1 MCSAIVFK
9 ARFCQIHAFCS
20 QRSTAI
26 FFWMYWSRGQN
37 ILLNKN
43 IQQFLTYA
51 NKECRPQSIS
61 FCDKSNSNSWIKKKI
76 FLWLWTR
83 ISKVCVCVCVDT
95 NRVGNITNHGP
106 KFLLIINVY
115 IYVSFLSPIWLPY
128 GFWLFYLFP
137 PLLLM
142 HESAF
147 AKPSFYIEGKSCKIQ
162 THFQVNNSRL
172 IFIEHLPCTRHSN
185 KHFT

>member
-1 MCSAIVFK
+1 MLIRNVGPKVFP
-9 ARFCQIHAFCS
+9 FVINQTLIHE
-20 QRSTAI
+20 
-26 FFWMYWSRGQN
+26 
-37 ILLNKN
+37 L
-43 IQQFLTYA
+43 
-51 NKECRPQSIS
+51 
-61 FCDKSNSNSWIKKKI
+61 KKKYSSDCGQE
-76 FLWLWTR
+76 FL
-83 ISKVCVCVCVDT
+83 KCVYVCVDT
-95 NRVGNITNHGP
+95 DRVGNRTNHGP